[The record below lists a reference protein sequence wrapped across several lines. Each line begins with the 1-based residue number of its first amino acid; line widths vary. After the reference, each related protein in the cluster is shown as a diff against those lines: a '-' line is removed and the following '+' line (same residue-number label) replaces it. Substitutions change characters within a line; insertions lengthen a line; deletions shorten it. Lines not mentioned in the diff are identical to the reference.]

1 MLSFTRDVN
10 YRVLLPSHF
19 HSDIRGIVDRWKI
32 SVRVHLPSTRY
43 EAECFLVCCGNIG
56 RRILPRASSFCSSC
70 GFEEATKNNLLV
82 VLVGAFFS
90 AGIFAVLV
98 LWVAA
103 VLNISKPSDENT
115 VALISWMIGGLIGS
129 AIVAWRMTRPRPPSK
144 RILG

>member
-1 MLSFTRDVN
+1 MVVMVV
-10 YRVLLPSHF
+10 Y
-19 HSDIRGIVDRWKI
+19 RGILLSG
-32 SVRVHLPSTRY
+32 SVFLAAGRIVLG
-43 EAECFLVCCGNIG
+43 CFPGNH
-56 RRILPRASSFCSSC
+56 
-70 GFEEATKNNLLV
+70 ATKNNLLV

-98 LWVAA
+98 LWFAA
-103 VLNISKPSDENT
+103 VLNISQPSDENT